1 MRNLPMDLLR
11 TFVKIADLRSFTRA
25 GIALGRTQPAVSL
38 QMARLENLVGVKL
51 LSRSGGEVELSEA
64 GENLV
69 TYARQILC
77 LNDEAV
83 SRLGQQSVRGTVRV
97 GLPNDFA
104 VAFLSEIL
112 GEFAKS
118 HQSVS
123 LDVKCGLSVELL
135 TALEQDEMDVVIAM
149 TAEEPRHPVAKVW
162 TEELVWLTGATSDAH
177 RRDPVALVA
186 YPQGCVY
193 RRSMV
198 NSLNLCERAW
208 RIVYNSP
215 NLSGLLAAVEAGLG
229 ITVLSEK
236 TAPARLRRL
245 GEADGFPPLP
255 SVQVGVYYRAD
266 GLSSAGSH
274 LVNHMIS
281 SFDRSHAARGDASA
295 MEAVAVAAGRRAK
308 PKLKPVAERLAR

>member
-25 GIALGRTQPAVSL
+25 GIALGRTQPAISL
-38 QMARLENLVGVKL
+38 QMARLESLVGVKL
-51 LSRSGGEVELSEA
+51 LTRSGGEIELSEA

-69 TYARQILC
+69 HYARQILC

-83 SRLGQQSVRGTVRV
+83 SRLTQQSVRGTVRV

-112 GEFAKS
+112 GGFAKS
-118 HQSVS
+118 HESIS
-123 LDVKCGLSVELL
+123 LDVKCDLSVQLL
-135 TALEQDEMDVVIAM
+135 AALEQNEMDVVIAM
-149 TAEEPRHPVAKVW
+149 TSEDPRHPAAKVW
-162 TEELVWLTGATSDAH
+162 KEKLVWVTGPESDTH
-177 RRDPVALVA
+177 RRDPIALVA

-198 NSLNLCERAW
+198 NGLNLCERAW
-208 RIVYNSP
+208 RIVYSSP

-245 GEADGFPPLP
+245 GEADGLP
-255 SVQVGVYYRAD
+255 TLPTVQVGLYYRAD
-266 GLSSAGSH
+266 GLSSAASH

-281 SFDRSHAARGDASA
+281 SFDRSHATADDAMQQPIALPTERRGKARLKT
-295 MEAVAVAAGRRAK
+295 AAGHT
-308 PKLKPVAERLAR
+308 AR